1 MRGVHPG
8 PRRASALGSRR
19 MAERA
24 SAHSSTARVSRAP
37 YPEEVAKKEASGGAL
52 PDGLE
57 RPLERVLGKAA
68 SGKLQRAFGMT
79 TLGDLVWHLPRR
91 YAKRGE
97 LTELASLV
105 PGEHVTVV
113 AKVRTVETRVLQRDA
128 KGRPRTLT
136 TITITDGASSLD
148 LAFFNQAFRGEQLH
162 QGVTA
167 LFSGTVGIYKD
178 RRQLAHPDFE
188 LFDEEAGV
196 DAEQWANR
204 PVPIYPA
211 TAGLATTKIQKLVAQ
226 GLDALGEVDDPVPAE
241 TRLEHTLMPLTEA
254 LRMAHAPQSEQDAYR
269 ARHTLAWHEAFLL
282 QTYLLATRDW
292 FDTLPTAPRHPGPL
306 LQRFDDG
313 LPWQLTDDQRA
324 AGDAIAADLASGT
337 AMHRLVQGEVGSGKT
352 VVATRAM
359 LTVAESGGQSA
370 LLAPTEVLAMQHVR
384 SITRSLGPDLA
395 AELQPTLLTGQMP
408 LGERKKAMLRIAAGQ
423 ARIVVGTHAL
433 LSEKTTF
440 AELALVVI
448 DEQHRFGVAQREALR
463 AKGLHPH
470 TLVLTA
476 TPIPRTIAM
485 TAFGDLDV
493 STIRSLPAGRSPI
506 QTFVVDRAAHP
517 GMFHRVWQR
526 MHEEVA
532 AGRQAF
538 VVCPAIS
545 QGKLE
550 GIDVHAT
557 GAAGDDA
564 GGAGAD
570 ASGDAVQAAPVDDVS
585 TTLEELRRSPVGAH
599 RIAPLHGGMS
609 TDDKDRTMRAFR
621 DRELDVLVATT
632 VIEVGVDVP
641 NATMMAVLSADRF
654 GVSQLHQLRGRVG
667 RGEHA
672 GLCMLVTSVD
682 ELSDARERL
691 DAVAGTLDG
700 FALAEVDLEQRG
712 EGDVL
717 GLVQSG
723 SRSGLKV
730 LRVSRDGTIIDA
742 ARAAA
747 RRVLDDDPRLER
759 HRALRLAVHGRLD
772 PDARAALVTA

>member
-1 MRGVHPG
+1 
-8 PRRASALGSRR
+8 
-19 MAERA
+19 MAKR
-24 SAHSSTARVSRAP
+24 
-37 YPEEVAKKEASGGAL
+37 EASGAKPDRAGGARGGAGSGAAT
-52 PDGLE
+52 PEGFG
-57 RPLERVLGKAA
+57 RPLERVVGKAA
-68 SGKLQRAFGMT
+68 ATKLERAFGMT

-97 LTELASLV
+97 LTDLAGLV

-113 AKVRTVETRVLQRDA
+113 ARVRGVETRDLQRDA

-136 TITITDGASSLD
+136 TITITDGESSLET
-148 LAFFNQAFRGEQLH
+148 AFFNQPWRTGELH

-167 LFSGTVGIYKD
+167 LFSGTVGEYKGK
-178 RRQLAHPDFE
+178 RQLAHPTYE
-188 LFDEEAGV
+188 AFDEAEGV
-196 DAEQWANR
+196 DAEQWAAK

-211 TAGLATTKIQKLVAQ
+211 TASLTTMKIEALVAQ
-226 GLDALGEVDDPVPAE
+226 ALDALGDVPDPVPDE
-241 TRLEHTLMPLTEA
+241 VRREHRLMPLVEA
-254 LRMAHAPQSEQDAYR
+254 LRLAHQPKAEQDAFR

-292 FDTLPTAPRHPGPL
+292 FDTLPTAPRHAGAL
-306 LQRFDDG
+306 LERFDAA
-313 LPWQLTDDQRA
+313 LPWPLTDDQQS
-324 AGDAIAADLASGT
+324 AGAAIAADLASGT

-359 LTVAESGGQSA
+359 LAVAESGGQSA
-370 LLAPTEVLAMQHVR
+370 LLAPTEVLAVQHLR
-384 SITRSLGPDLA
+384 SITRSLGPELA

-408 LGERKKAMLRIAAGQ
+408 AADRKRALLAIAAGS

-433 LSEKTTF
+433 LSERTTF

-493 STIRSLPAGRSPI
+493 STIRTLPAGRSPI
-506 QTFVVDRAAHP
+506 QTFVVDQVRQPAA
-517 GMFHRVWQR
+517 FHRTWGR
-526 MHEEVA
+526 MSEELA

-538 VVCPAIS
+538 VVCPAIEP
-545 QGKLE
+545 GRLE
-550 GIDVHAT
+550 GVDEPAADAPAVGPAPPPVADVVTTLANLRRGPALAGRVVAPLT
-557 GAAGDDA
+557 GAM
-564 GGAGAD
+564 
-570 ASGDAVQAAPVDDVS
+570 
-585 TTLEELRRSPVGAH
+585 T
-599 RIAPLHGGMS
+599 

-621 DRELDVLVATT
+621 DREIDVVVATT

-641 NATMMAVLSADRF
+641 NATMMVVLSADRF
-654 GVSQLHQLRGRVG
+654 GVSQLHQLRGRVA

-672 GLCMLVTSVD
+672 GLCMLVTGVD
-682 ELSDARERL
+682 ELSDARVRL

-717 GLVQSG
+717 GVAQSG
-723 SRSGLKV
+723 GRSGLKV
-730 LRVSRDGTIIDA
+730 LRVARDGAIIEA
-742 ARAAA
+742 ARTAA
-747 RRVLDDDPRLER
+747 RDVLDADPTLVA
-759 HRALRLAVHGRLD
+759 HPALRLAVHARLD

>member
-1 MRGVHPG
+1 
-8 PRRASALGSRR
+8 
-19 MAERA
+19 MAKQA
-24 SAHSSTARVSRAP
+24 AD
-37 YPEEVAKKEASGGAL
+37 GAL
-52 PDGLE
+52 PEGFE
-57 RPLERVLGKAA
+57 RPLERILGKALA
-68 SGKLQRAFGMT
+68 GKLQRAFGMQT
-79 TLGDLVWHLPRR
+79 VGDLVWHLPRR

-97 LTELASLV
+97 LTDLRSLV
-105 PGEHVTVV
+105 PGEHVTVIARV
-113 AKVRTVETRVLQRDA
+113 KSVETRDLQRDG

-136 TITITDGASSLD
+136 TITITDGESSLD
-148 LAFFNQAFRGEQLH
+148 TAFFNQPWRTGELH

-167 LFSGTVGIYKD
+167 LFSGTVGVYKN
-178 RRQLAHPDFE
+178 RRQLAHPTYE
-188 LFDEEAGV
+188 AFDEEAGV
-196 DAEQWANR
+196 DAEQWALQ

-211 TAGLATTKIQKLVAQ
+211 TATVTTKQLEGAVALVLDKLTE
-226 GLDALGEVDDPVPAE
+226 GEWGEPADPLPAE
-241 TRLEHTLMPLTEA
+241 VRAEHGLMPLGEA
-254 LRMAHAPQSEQDAYR
+254 LRMAHQPGLEQDAYR
-269 ARHTLAWHEAFLL
+269 ARHSLAWHEAFLL

-292 FDTLPTAPRHPGPL
+292 FDTLPTAPRLPGRL
-306 LQRFDDG
+306 LERFDAA
-313 LPWQLTDDQRA
+313 LPWQLTDDQRQ
-324 AGDAIAADLASGT
+324 AGAAIAADLASGT

-359 LTVAESGGQSA
+359 LAVAESGGQSA
-370 LLAPTEVLAMQHVR
+370 LLAPTEVLAVQHLR
-384 SITRSLGPDLA
+384 SITRALGPDLA

-408 LGERKKAMLRIAAGQ
+408 AADRRRALLSIAAGQ

-433 LSEKTTF
+433 LSERTTF

-463 AKGLHPH
+463 SKGLHPH

-506 QTFVVDRAAHP
+506 QTFVIDPQTQP
-517 GMFHRVWQR
+517 GHFHRVWAR
-526 MHEEVA
+526 MREELD

-545 QGKLE
+545 PGDLE
-550 GIDVHAT
+550 GIDREEQA
-557 GAAGDDA
+557 DE
-564 GGAGAD
+564 GGGRPLP
-570 ASGDAVQAAPVDDVS
+570 PVDDVQTTIGRLRGLKPLVGKVIAQLTGADS
-585 TTLEELRRSPVGAH
+585 TEQ
-599 RIAPLHGGMS
+599 
-609 TDDKDRTMRAFR
+609 KDAVMRAFR
-621 DRELDVLVATT
+621 AGEIDVLVATT

-641 NATMMAVLSADRF
+641 NATMMVVLSADRF

-672 GLCMLVTSVD
+672 AVCMLVSAVD
-682 ELSDARERL
+682 PASIARERL

-717 GLVQSG
+717 GVMQSG
-723 SRSGLKV
+723 GRSGLKV
-730 LRVSRDGTIIDA
+730 LRVARDGSIIEAARDA
-742 ARAAA
+742 ARA
-747 RRVLDDDPRLER
+747 VLDVDSTLVEHP
-759 HRALRLAVHGRLD
+759 ALRLAVHRRLD

>member
-1 MRGVHPG
+1 
-8 PRRASALGSRR
+8 
-19 MAERA
+19 MATKDA
-24 SAHSSTARVSRAP
+24 
-37 YPEEVAKKEASGGAL
+37 GGAL
-52 PDGLE
+52 PDGFQ
-57 RPLERVLGKAA
+57 RPLDRVLGKAA
-68 SGKLQRAFGMT
+68 AAKLERAFGMQ

-97 LTELASLV
+97 LTDLASLA

-113 AKVRTVETRVLQRDA
+113 AKVRSVEKRDLQRDQR
-128 KGRPRTLT
+128 GRPRTLT
-136 TITITDGASSLD
+136 SITITDGTSSLD
-148 LAFFNQAFRGEQLH
+148 LAFFNQTWRSGELH

-167 LFSGTVGIYKD
+167 LFSGTVGVYKGK
-178 RRQLAHPDFE
+178 RQLAHPDYE
-188 LFDEEAGV
+188 LFDEDAGI
-196 DAEQWANR
+196 DAEEWAQQ

-211 TAGLATTKIQKLVAQ
+211 TSTLATTKVQALVAQ
-226 GLDALGEVDDPVPAE
+226 GLDALGDVPDPVPDDVRRA
-241 TRLEHTLMPLTEA
+241 HKLMPIGEA
-254 LRMAHAPQSEQDAYR
+254 LRLAHQPKVEQDAYR

-306 LQRFDDG
+306 LERFDRS
-313 LPWQLTDDQRA
+313 LPWQLTDDQRTT
-324 AGDAIAADLASGT
+324 GDEILADLASGT

-370 LLAPTEVLAMQHVR
+370 LLAPTEVLAVQHLR
-384 SITRSLGPDLA
+384 SITRALGPDLA

-408 LGERKKAMLRIAAGQ
+408 AAERKRALLRIAAGS

-433 LSEKTTF
+433 LSERTSF

-448 DEQHRFGVAQREALR
+448 DEQHRFGVAQRESLR
-463 AKGLHPH
+463 AKGVHPH

-506 QTFVVDRAAHP
+506 QTFVVDPLEHP
-517 GMFHRVWQR
+517 GHFQR
-526 MHEEVA
+526 IWTRMREELQ

-538 VVCPAIS
+538 VVCPAI
-545 QGKLE
+545 QPGKLE
-550 GIDVHAT
+550 GIDV
-557 GAAGDDA
+557 DE
-564 GGAGAD
+564 AD
-570 ASGDAVQAAPVDDVS
+570 AEGESRPRLPVDDVQ
-585 TTLEELRRSPVGAH
+585 TTLERLRGVPALVG
-599 RIAPLHGGMS
+599 REIAPLTGAD
-609 TDDKDRTMRAFR
+609 TTEQKDAVMRAFR
-621 DRELDVLVATT
+621 AREVDVLVATT

-641 NATMMAVLSADRF
+641 NATMMVVLSADRF
-654 GVSQLHQLRGRVG
+654 GVSQLHQLRGRIG

-672 GLCMLVTSVD
+672 GLCMLVSGAD
-682 ELSDARERL
+682 PLSPARERL
-691 DAVAGTLDG
+691 DAVAATLDG

-717 GLVQSG
+717 GAAQSG
-723 SRSGLKV
+723 GRSGLRV
-730 LRVSRDGTIIDA
+730 LRVARDVGIIEAARDA
-742 ARAAA
+742 ARD
-747 RRVLDDDPRLER
+747 VLADDPTLAA
-759 HRALRLAVHGRLD
+759 HPALRLAVHARLD

>member
-1 MRGVHPG
+1 
-8 PRRASALGSRR
+8 
-19 MAERA
+19 MA
-24 SAHSSTARVSRAP
+24 T
-37 YPEEVAKKEASGGAL
+37 KEASGAAVPGGF
-52 PDGLE
+52 D
-57 RPLERVLGKAA
+57 RPVERVVGKAA
-68 SGKLQRAFGMT
+68 AGKLERAFGIA

-113 AKVRTVETRVLQRDA
+113 AKVATVETRDLSRDA
-128 KGRPRTLT
+128 RGRPRTLT
-136 TITITDGASSLD
+136 SITITDGTSALE
-148 LAFFNQAFRGEQLH
+148 LAFFNQAWRKDALH

-167 LFSGTVGIYKD
+167 LFSGTVGVYKGT
-178 RRQLAHPDFE
+178 RQLAHPDVE
-188 LFDEEAGV
+188 LFDEDEGI
-196 DAEQWANR
+196 DAEEWANQ

-211 TAGLATTKIQKLVAQ
+211 TATLATTKIQALVAQ
-226 GLDALGEVDDPVPAE
+226 GLDALGEVPDPVPTQVRAANA
-241 TRLEHTLMPLTEA
+241 LMPLAEA
-254 LRMAHAPQSEQDAYR
+254 LRMAHQPKIEQDAYR
-269 ARHTLAWHEAFLL
+269 ARHTLAWQEAFLL

-292 FDTLPTAPRHPGPL
+292 FDTLPSQPRHPGAL
-306 LQRFDDG
+306 LERFDAG
-313 LPWQLTDDQRA
+313 LPWRLTDDQAA
-324 AGDAIAADLASGT
+324 AGEAIAADLASGT

-359 LTVAESGGQSA
+359 LTVAESGGQAA
-370 LLAPTEVLAMQHVR
+370 LLAPTEVLAVQHLR

-408 LGERKKAMLRIAAGQ
+408 AAERKRAMLRIAAGQ

-433 LSEKTTF
+433 LSEKTSF

-463 AKGLHPH
+463 SKGLHPH

-506 QTFVVDRAAHP
+506 QSFVVDRAAHP
-517 GMFHRVWQR
+517 GVFHRVWQR
-526 MHEEVA
+526 MHEEIE

-545 QGKLE
+545 PGKLE

-564 GGAGAD
+564 GAD
-570 ASGDAVQAAPVDDVS
+570 ASADAVQAAPVDDVT
-585 TTLEELRRSPVGAH
+585 TTLEQLRRSPVGAH

-621 DRELDVLVATT
+621 DGEIDALVATT

-641 NATMMAVLSADRF
+641 NATMMVVLSADRF

-672 GLCMLVTSVD
+672 GLCMLVTSAD

-717 GLVQSG
+717 GHVQSG
-723 SRSGLKV
+723 GRSGLRV
-730 LRVSRDGTIIDA
+730 LRVSRDGTIIEAARDA
-742 ARAAA
+742 ARA
-747 RRVLDDDPRLER
+747 VLDGDPKLER
-759 HRALRLAVHGRLD
+759 HSALRHAIDGRLD

>member
-1 MRGVHPG
+1 
-8 PRRASALGSRR
+8 
-19 MAERA
+19 MA
-24 SAHSSTARVSRAP
+24 T
-37 YPEEVAKKEASGGAL
+37 KDASGSAL
-52 PDGLE
+52 PDGLQ
-57 RPLERVLGKAA
+57 RPLERVLGKGPA
-68 SGKLQRAFGMT
+68 GKLERAFGMT

-113 AKVRTVETRVLQRDA
+113 ARVASVEHRDLQRDQR
-128 KGRPRTLT
+128 GRPRTLT
-136 TITITDGASSLD
+136 RVTITDGESELE
-148 LAFFNQAFRGEQLH
+148 LAFFNQRWRGEQLR
-162 QGVTA
+162 QDITA
-167 LFSGTVGIYKD
+167 LCSGTVGVYQDK
-178 RRQLAHPDFE
+178 RQLAHPDVE
-188 LFDEEAGV
+188 LFDEAEGI
-196 DAEQWANR
+196 DAEQWANQ

-211 TAGLATTKIQKLVAQ
+211 TATLPTTKVQALVALA
-226 GLDALGEVDDPVPAE
+226 LDALGEVPDPVPAAV
-241 TRLEHTLMPLTEA
+241 RSEHSLLPLTEA
-254 LRMAHAPQSEQDAYR
+254 LRMAHAPKLEQEAYR
-269 ARHTLAWHEAFLL
+269 ARHSLAWHEAFLL

-306 LQRFDDG
+306 LERFDAA
-313 LPWQLTDDQRA
+313 LPWQLTDDQRQ
-324 AGDAIAADLASGT
+324 AGEAIAADLASGT

-359 LTVAESGGQSA
+359 LAVAESGGQSA
-370 LLAPTEVLAMQHVR
+370 LLAPTEVLAVQHLR
-384 SITRSLGPDLA
+384 SITRALGPELA

-408 LGERKKAMLRIAAGQ
+408 AAERKRAMLRIAAGQ

-433 LSEKTTF
+433 LSDKTTF

-463 AKGLHPH
+463 SKGLHPH

-506 QTFVVDRAAHP
+506 QTFVVDKSNAGVFNRIW
-517 GMFHRVWQR
+517 HRMR
-526 MHEEVA
+526 EELEG
-532 AGRQAF
+532 GRQAF

-545 QGKLE
+545 PGTLE
-550 GIDVHAT
+550 GIEPRSDAE
-557 GAAGDDA
+557 GDA
-564 GGAGAD
+564 PAD
-570 ASGDAVQAAPVDDVS
+570 AAQAVVVDDVM
-585 TTLEELRRSPVGAH
+585 TTLRQLRTSPALESRRIEQLTGA
-599 RIAPLHGGMS
+599 MS
-609 TDDKDRTMRAFR
+609 TEEKDAVMTAFR
-621 DRELDVLVATT
+621 AGEIDVVVATT

-641 NATMMAVLSADRF
+641 NATMMVVLSADRF

-672 GLCMLVTSVD
+672 GLCMLVTSTD
-682 ELSDARERL
+682 PESDARVRL

-700 FALAEVDLEQRG
+700 FELAEVDLEQRG

-717 GLVQSG
+717 GVAQSG
-723 SRSGLKV
+723 GRSGLKV
-730 LRVSRDGTIIDA
+730 LRVARDGGIIEAARDA
-742 ARAAA
+742 AQ
-747 RRVLDDDPRLER
+747 RVLADDPTLER
-759 HRALRLAVHGRLD
+759 HGALRLAVHARLD

>member
-1 MRGVHPG
+1 MGG
-8 PRRASALGSRR
+8 SAYSG
-19 MAERA
+19 
-24 SAHSSTARVSRAP
+24 RVVSKA
-37 YPEEVAKKEASGGAL
+37 AGGAL
-52 PDGLE
+52 PEGLE
-57 RPLERVLGKAA
+57 RPLERLLGKAQA
-68 SGKLQRAFGMT
+68 GKLHRAFGLET
-79 TLGDLVWHLPRR
+79 VGDLLWHLPRR

-97 LTELASLV
+97 LTELRSLV

-113 AKVRTVETRVLQRDA
+113 AKVRSVETRDLQRDA
-128 KGRPRTLT
+128 RGRPRSLT
-136 TITITDGASSLD
+136 SITITDGSSELE
-148 LAFFNQAFRGEQLH
+148 LAFFNQAWRKAELH

-167 LFSGTVGIYKD
+167 LFSGVVGDYKGK
-178 RRQLAHPDFE
+178 RQLTHPDYE

-196 DAEQWANR
+196 DAERWAQQ

-211 TAGLATTKIQKLVAQ
+211 TQSLATTKIQAMVAQ
-226 GLDALGEVDDPVPAE
+226 ALDSLDVVRDPVPAE
-241 TRLEHTLMPLTEA
+241 VRAEHRLMSLLEA
-254 LRMAHAPQSEQDAYR
+254 LRMAHQPETEQDAYR
-269 ARHTLAWHEAFLL
+269 ARHSLAWQEAFLL
-282 QTYLLATRDW
+282 QTYLLATRAW
-292 FDTLPTAPRHPGPL
+292 FDTLPTQPRHPGAL
-306 LQRFDDG
+306 LERFDAG

-359 LTVAESGGQSA
+359 LTVAESGGQAA
-370 LLAPTEVLAMQHVR
+370 LLAPTEVLAVQHLR
-384 SITRSLGPDLA
+384 SIVRSLGPELA

-408 LGERKKAMLRIAAGQ
+408 AADRKRAALAIAAGS

-433 LSEKTTF
+433 LSERTTF

-463 AKGLHPH
+463 AKGIHPH

-506 QTFVVDRAAHP
+506 KTFVVDPVERPVHF
-517 GMFHRVWQR
+517 GRVWSR
-526 MHEEVA
+526 MREELD

-545 QGKLE
+545 PGKLE
-550 GIDVHAT
+550 GIDRS
-557 GAAGDDA
+557 DDE
-564 GGAGAD
+564 AD
-570 ASGDAVQAAPVDDVS
+570 ASAGARPLPPVDDVT
-585 TTLEELRRSPVGAH
+585 TTLARLRERPELRGKVLAQLTGAD
-599 RIAPLHGGMS
+599 
-609 TDDKDRTMRAFR
+609 TTEQKDAVMRAFR
-621 DRELDVLVATT
+621 DREIDVLVATT

-641 NATMMAVLSADRF
+641 NATMMVVLSADRF

-672 GLCMLVTSVD
+672 ALCMLVSSVD
-682 ELSDARERL
+682 PESPARERL
-691 DAVAGTLDG
+691 EAVASTLDG
-700 FALAEVDLEQRG
+700 FELAEVDLEQRG

-717 GLVQSG
+717 GAAQSG
-723 SRSGLKV
+723 GRSGLKV
-730 LRVSRDGTIIDA
+730 LRVARDAGIIEAARDA
-742 ARAAA
+742 ARA
-747 RRVLDDDPRLER
+747 VLDADPKLLANP
-759 HRALRLAVHGRLD
+759 ALRLAVDRRLD

>member
-1 MRGVHPG
+1 M
-8 PRRASALGSRR
+8 
-19 MAERA
+19 
-24 SAHSSTARVSRAP
+24 
-37 YPEEVAKKEASGGAL
+37 
-52 PDGLE
+52 PDGFE

-68 SGKLQRAFGMT
+68 SGKLERAFGMT

-196 DAEQWANR
+196 DAEQWANQ

-211 TAGLATTKIQKLVAQ
+211 TSGLATTKIQKLVAQ

-241 TRLEHTLMPLTEA
+241 TRLEHKLMPLTEA

-269 ARHTLAWHEAFLL
+269 ARHTLAWQEAFLL

-306 LQRFDDG
+306 LQRFDAA
-313 LPWQLTDDQRA
+313 LPWQLTDDQQA
-324 AGDAIAADLASGT
+324 AGEAIAADLASGT

-359 LTVAESGGQSA
+359 LTVAESGGQAA
-370 LLAPTEVLAMQHVR
+370 LLAPTEVLAMQHLR

-408 LGERKKAMLRIAAGQ
+408 AGERKRAMLRIAAGQ

-440 AELALVVI
+440 AELALVII

-506 QTFVVDRAAHP
+506 QTFVVDRAAQP
-517 GMFHRVWQR
+517 QVFGRLWQR
-526 MHEEVA
+526 MHEEVE

-545 QGKLE
+545 PGTLE

-557 GAAGDDA
+557 GATGAGAA
-564 GGAGAD
+564 GGAGAGATGRAGAGAAGGAGAGAAGGAGAGATGGAESAATGGTGAD
-570 ASGDAVQAAPVDDVS
+570 ASADAASSAPVDDVT
-585 TTLEELRRSPVGAH
+585 TTLEQLRRQSAIAGH
-599 RIAPLHGGMS
+599 RIAPLHGGMT

-621 DRELDVLVATT
+621 DREIDVLVATT

-682 ELSDARERL
+682 ELSDARARL

-730 LRVSRDGTIIDA
+730 LRVARDGAIIDA

-747 RRVLDDDPRLER
+747 RQVLDDDPRLER

>member
-1 MRGVHPG
+1 
-8 PRRASALGSRR
+8 
-19 MAERA
+19 MATKDA
-24 SAHSSTARVSRAP
+24 
-37 YPEEVAKKEASGGAL
+37 GGAL
-52 PDGLE
+52 PEGFQ
-57 RPLERVLGKAA
+57 RPLERVLPKAA
-68 SGKLQRAFGMT
+68 AAKLERAFGMQ

-97 LTELASLV
+97 LTDLASLA

-113 AKVRTVETRVLQRDA
+113 AKVRTVEKRDLQRDA

-136 TITITDGASSLD
+136 SITITDGTSSLD
-148 LAFFNQAFRGEQLH
+148 LAFFNQTWRSGELH

-167 LFSGTVGIYKD
+167 LFSGTVGVYKGK
-178 RRQLAHPDFE
+178 RQLAHPDYE
-188 LFDEEAGV
+188 LFDEAEGI
-196 DAEQWANR
+196 DAEEWAQQ

-211 TAGLATTKIQKLVAQ
+211 TSTLATTKIQALVAQ
-226 GLDALGEVDDPVPAE
+226 GLDALGDVPDPVPDE
-241 TRLEHTLMPLTEA
+241 VRRTHKLMPIGEA
-254 LRMAHAPQSEQDAYR
+254 LRLAHQPKVEQDAYR

-306 LQRFDDG
+306 LERFDRS

-324 AGDAIAADLASGT
+324 TGDEILADLASGT

-370 LLAPTEVLAMQHVR
+370 LLAPTEVLAVQHLR

-408 LGERKKAMLRIAAGQ
+408 AAERKRAMLRIAAGS

-433 LSEKTTF
+433 LSERTSF

-448 DEQHRFGVAQREALR
+448 DEQHRFGVAQRESLR
-463 AKGLHPH
+463 AKGVHPH

-506 QTFVVDRAAHP
+506 QTFVVDPAEQPTLFGRI
-517 GMFHRVWQR
+517 WTR
-526 MHEEVA
+526 MREELD

-538 VVCPAIS
+538 VVCPAI
-545 QGKLE
+545 QPGKLE
-550 GIDVHAT
+550 GIDT
-557 GAAGDDA
+557 AAVDDDA
-564 GGAGAD
+564 DALGGTGPRP
-570 ASGDAVQAAPVDDVS
+570 PVDDVL
-585 TTLEELRRSPVGAH
+585 TTLERLRARPELVG
-599 RIAPLHGGMS
+599 RTIAPLTGAD
-609 TDDKDRTMRAFR
+609 TTEQKDAVMRAFR
-621 DRELDVLVATT
+621 AREVDALVATT

-641 NATMMAVLSADRF
+641 NATMMVVLSADRF
-654 GVSQLHQLRGRVG
+654 GVSQLHQLRGRIG

-672 GLCMLVTSVD
+672 GLCMLVSGAD
-682 ELSDARERL
+682 PLSPARERL
-691 DAVAGTLDG
+691 DAVADTLDG

-717 GLVQSG
+717 GAAQSG
-723 SRSGLKV
+723 GRSGLRV
-730 LRVSRDGTIIDA
+730 LRVARDVGIIEAARDA
-742 ARAAA
+742 ARD
-747 RRVLDDDPRLER
+747 VLADDPTLVA
-759 HRALRLAVHGRLD
+759 HPALRLAVHARLD

>member
-1 MRGVHPG
+1 MG
-8 PRRASALGSRR
+8 A
-19 MAERA
+19 
-24 SAHSSTARVSRAP
+24 TP
-37 YPEEVAKKEASGGAL
+37 YPGRVATKDASGTAL
-52 PDGLE
+52 PGGFD
-57 RPLERVLGKAA
+57 RPLERLLGKAA
-68 SGKLQRAFGMT
+68 AGKLERAFGMT

-113 AKVRTVETRVLQRDA
+113 AKVRSVETRVLQRDA

-136 TITITDGASSLD
+136 TITITDGESTLD

-188 LFDEEAGV
+188 LFDEAEGI
-196 DAEQWANR
+196 DAEQWANQ

-211 TAGLATTKIQKLVAQ
+211 TASLATTKIQGLVAQ
-226 GLDALGEVDDPVPAE
+226 GLDALGDVPDPVPADV
-241 TRLEHTLMPLTEA
+241 RLEHKLMPLGEA
-254 LRMAHAPQSEQDAYR
+254 LRMAHQPKVEQDAYR

-306 LQRFDDG
+306 LERFDG
-313 LPWQLTDDQRA
+313 ALPWQLTDDQRA
-324 AGDAIAADLASGT
+324 AGEAIAADLASGT

-359 LTVAESGGQSA
+359 LTVAESGGQAA
-370 LLAPTEVLAMQHVR
+370 LLAPTEVLAVQHLR

-408 LGERKKAMLRIAAGQ
+408 ASERKRAMLRIAAGQ

-433 LSEKTTF
+433 LSEKTSF
-440 AELALVVI
+440 AELALVII

-476 TPIPRTIAM
+476 TPIPRTVAM

-506 QTFVVDRAAHP
+506 QTFVVDPVGRP
-517 GMFHRVWQR
+517 GHFHRMWDR
-526 MHEEVA
+526 MREELE

-545 QGKLE
+545 PGRLE
-550 GIDVHAT
+550 GIDRHEPEAE
-557 GAAGDDA
+557 
-564 GGAGAD
+564 AD
-570 ASGDAVQAAPVDDVS
+570 ASGDARPLPPVDDVR
-585 TTLEELRRSPVGAH
+585 TTVERLH
-599 RIAPLHGGMS
+599 RLPALADRTIAPLTGADTTEQKDATMS
-609 TDDKDRTMRAFR
+609 AFR
-621 DRELDVLVATT
+621 DREIDVLVATT

-641 NATMMAVLSADRF
+641 NATMMVVLSADRF

-672 GLCMLVTSVD
+672 GLCMLVSSAD
-682 ELSDARERL
+682 ELSEARERL

-700 FALAEVDLEQRG
+700 FELAEVDLEQRG

-717 GLVQSG
+717 GVAQSG
-723 SRSGLKV
+723 VRSGLRV
-730 LRVSRDGTIIDA
+730 LRVTRDAAIIDA

-747 RRVLDDDPRLER
+747 REVLADDPKLQR
-759 HRALRLAVHGRLD
+759 HTALRLAVHDRLD

>member
-1 MRGVHPG
+1 MP
-8 PRRASALGSRR
+8 
-19 MAERA
+19 
-24 SAHSSTARVSRAP
+24 
-37 YPEEVAKKEASGGAL
+37 SGF
-52 PDGLE
+52 D

-68 SGKLQRAFGMT
+68 AGKLERAFGMT
-79 TLGDLVWHLPRR
+79 TLRDLAWHLPRR

-97 LTELASLV
+97 LTDLASLV

-113 AKVRTVETRVLQRDA
+113 AKVRSVETRQLQRDA
-128 KGRPRTLT
+128 KGRRRSLT
-136 TITITDGASSLD
+136 TITITDGTSSLD
-148 LAFFNQAFRGEQLH
+148 LAFFNQEFRGTQLH

-167 LFSGTVGIYKD
+167 LFSGTVGVYKGK
-178 RRQLAHPDFE
+178 RQLAHPDLE
-188 LFDEEAGV
+188 LFDEAEGI
-196 DAEQWANR
+196 DAEEWANQ

-211 TAGLATTKIQKLVAQ
+211 TASLATTKIQALVAQ
-226 GLDALGEVDDPVPAE
+226 VLDALGDVPDPVPE
-241 TRLEHTLMPLTEA
+241 TIRREHGLLPLADA
-254 LRMAHAPQSEQDAYR
+254 LRSAHQPKTEQEAYR

-282 QTYLLATRDW
+282 QTYLLATRAW
-292 FDTLPTAPRHPGPL
+292 FDTLPTQPRHPGAL
-306 LQRFDDG
+306 LERFDAA

-324 AGDAIAADLASGT
+324 AGAAIAADLASGT

-359 LTVAESGGQSA
+359 LTVAESGGQAA
-370 LLAPTEVLAMQHVR
+370 LLAPTEVLAVQHLR

-395 AELQPTLLTGQMP
+395 AEVQPTLLTGQMP
-408 LGERKKAMLRIAAGQ
+408 AADRRRAMLRIAAGQ

-433 LSEKTTF
+433 LSEKTSF

-463 AKGLHPH
+463 AKGIHPH

-517 GMFHRVWQR
+517 QRFGRVWQR
-526 MHEEVA
+526 MHEEVE

-538 VVCPAIS
+538 VVCPAIAP
-545 QGKLE
+545 GRLE
-550 GIDVHAT
+550 GIDPR
-557 GAAGDDA
+557 GDEA
-564 GGAGAD
+564 AD
-570 ASGDAVQAAPVDDVS
+570 ASADAAEAAPVDDVE
-585 TTLEELRRSPVGAH
+585 TTLAQLQRASAISGH
-599 RIAPLHGGMS
+599 RIAALHGGMT
-609 TDDKDRTMRAFR
+609 TDEKDAVMREFR
-621 DRELDVLVATT
+621 DRRIDVLVATT

-641 NATMMAVLSADRF
+641 NATMMVVLSADRF

-672 GLCMLVTSVD
+672 GLCMLVTAAD
-682 ELSDARERL
+682 ELGEARARL

-717 GLVQSG
+717 GAAQSG
-723 SRSGLKV
+723 VRSGLRV
-730 LRVSRDGTIIDA
+730 LRVARDGAIIDA
-742 ARAAA
+742 ARDAAA
-747 RRVLDDDPRLER
+747 AVLAEDPLLER
-759 HRALRLAVHGRLD
+759 HTALRLAVHGRLD

>member
-1 MRGVHPG
+1 M
-8 PRRASALGSRR
+8 
-19 MAERA
+19 
-24 SAHSSTARVSRAP
+24 
-37 YPEEVAKKEASGGAL
+37 AKKDASGSAL
-52 PDGLE
+52 PDGLQ
-57 RPLERVLGKAA
+57 RPLERVLGKGPA
-68 SGKLQRAFGMT
+68 GKLERAFGMT

-113 AKVRTVETRVLQRDA
+113 ARVASVEHRDLQRDPR
-128 KGRPRTLT
+128 GRHRSLT
-136 TITITDGASSLD
+136 RVTITDGESELE
-148 LAFFNQAFRGEQLH
+148 LAFFNQRWRGEQLH

-167 LFSGTVGIYKD
+167 LCSGTVGVYQDK
-178 RRQLAHPDFE
+178 RQLAHPDVE
-188 LFDEEAGV
+188 LFDEAEGI
-196 DAEQWANR
+196 DAEQWANQ

-211 TAGLATTKIQKLVAQ
+211 TATLPTTKVQALVALA
-226 GLDALGEVDDPVPAE
+226 LDALGDVPDPVPQAVRAE
-241 TRLEHTLMPLTEA
+241 HSLLPLTEA
-254 LRMAHAPQSEQDAYR
+254 LRLAHAPTLEQEAYR
-269 ARHTLAWHEAFLL
+269 ARHSLAWHEAFLL

-306 LQRFDDG
+306 LERFDAA

-324 AGDAIAADLASGT
+324 AGASIAADLASGT

-359 LTVAESGGQSA
+359 LAVAESGGQSA
-370 LLAPTEVLAMQHVR
+370 LLAPTEVLAVQHLR
-384 SITRSLGPDLA
+384 SITRALGPALA
-395 AELQPTLLTGQMP
+395 AELQPTLLTGQLP
-408 LGERKKAMLRIAAGQ
+408 AAERKRAMLRIAAGQ

-433 LSEKTTF
+433 LSERTSF

-463 AKGLHPH
+463 SKGLHPH

-506 QTFVVDRAAHP
+506 RTFVVDKSNVGVFNRIW
-517 GMFHRVWQR
+517 HRMQ
-526 MHEEVA
+526 EELEH
-532 AGRQAF
+532 GRQAF

-545 QGKLE
+545 PGALE
-550 GIDVHAT
+550 GIAPRADDADVAPDAADGT
-557 GAAGDDA
+557 GAPG
-564 GGAGAD
+564 
-570 ASGDAVQAAPVDDVS
+570 AAPPRATPTLVDDVS
-585 TTLEELRRSPVGAH
+585 TTLQQLRASPALAGRRIEALTGA
-599 RIAPLHGGMS
+599 MS
-609 TDDKDRTMRAFR
+609 TEDKDAVMTAFR
-621 DRELDVLVATT
+621 DGEIDVVVATT

-641 NATMMAVLSADRF
+641 NATMMVVLSADRF

-682 ELSDARERL
+682 PESDARVRL

-700 FALAEVDLEQRG
+700 FELAEVDLEQRG

-717 GLVQSG
+717 GVAQSG
-723 SRSGLKV
+723 GRSGLKV
-730 LRVSRDGTIIDA
+730 LRVARDGSIIEAARDA
-742 ARAAA
+742 AQ
-747 RRVLDDDPRLER
+747 RVLADDPTLER
-759 HRALRLAVHGRLD
+759 HSALRLAVHARLD